1 MSNDKYLLGYEMGY
15 NAGLKARQSEVDFLI
30 NLLER
35 NEVDREEQQNI
46 AAKRFLMGLK
56 RGCNN
61 ELE

>member
-46 AAKRFLMGLK
+46 AVKRFLMGLK

-61 ELE
+61 GLE